1 MSARRIP
8 LGKKGFTLIEL
19 LIVVVIIGIL
29 AAIAIPKFSTTREKA
44 HLASIR
50 GDLRNLATAQE
61 SYFGDYTTY
70 TTSLTALGANESQG
84 VTMTIGAA
92 SGSGWSATGSHTST
106 ARTCAIYTGTA
117 AVVAPADRAGSVM
130 CST

>member
-1 MSARRIP
+1 MGARRIP
-8 LGKKGFTLIEL
+8 LGKSGFTIIEL

-29 AAIAIPKFSTTREKA
+29 AAIAIPKFGTTREKA
-44 HLASIR
+44 YLASIKA
-50 GDLRNLATAQE
+50 DLRNLATAQE
-61 SYFGDYTTY
+61 SYFGDYVTY
-70 TTSLTALGANESQG
+70 TTSLTALNAYASQG

-92 SGSGWSATGSHTST
+92 SSSGWSATGAHSST

-117 AVVAPADRAGSVM
+117 AAVAPADQAGSVK

>member
-1 MSARRIP
+1 MIGGTSVFDRR
-8 LGKKGFTLIEL
+8 GFTLIEL

-29 AAIAIPKFSTTREKA
+29 AAIAIAKFSTTREKA
-44 HLASIR
+44 HLAALR

-61 SYFGDYTTY
+61 SYFGDYVTY

-92 SGSGWSATGSHTST
+92 NASGWSATGSHTATPRS
-106 ARTCAIYTGTA
+106 CAIYIGTA
-117 AVVAPADRAGSVM
+117 AAVAPADQAGSVK